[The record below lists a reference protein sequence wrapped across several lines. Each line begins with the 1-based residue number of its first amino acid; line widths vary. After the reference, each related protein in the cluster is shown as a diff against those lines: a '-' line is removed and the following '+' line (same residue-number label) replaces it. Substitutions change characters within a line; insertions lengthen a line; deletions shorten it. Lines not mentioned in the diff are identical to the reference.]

1 MLRGARLSRLRLRP
15 GALLSRLVNDWSAAR
30 PWRRGLLLAFLITA
44 VVAPLHGR
52 ADLQLAEAR
61 AYDLFSTLFP
71 ATPPAAGAIIV
82 AIDEPSFAEIKIR
95 WPWPR
100 SLHARLV
107 ERLHAAGARVVGLD
121 ILFAEPSEPE
131 EDSALAAALGPN
143 DVLAADRETIAMDQG
158 SQTSLV
164 TPLRELLTGGAR
176 FGVTSVRLDGD
187 GVMRRAPP
195 VAESF
200 SEAILRARGESPAPA
215 PQGALLQF
223 FGGARSYPTVSYY
236 QALDPERFL
245 PPGFFRGRIVLVGSS
260 LNAAPAIDGNARDAF
275 ETPFTIRSGT
285 LTAGVELHAT
295 ILDNLIHR
303 LWATPASRGALTLTV
318 LLSAWI
324 GAGLRAGQTAL
335 RQSAEAA
342 LAIVAAIAA
351 SFLLLRYGRIWL
363 PPAAPIL
370 AVMLG
375 HAARIGLD
383 YAQERRLR
391 ARVSEAFA
399 RYVAPELVEELMR
412 DPAALR
418 LGGELR
424 EITVLFCDMRGFTG
438 LSERMKDDPVGLM
451 RIINR
456 LLDALSAEVLAT
468 RGAID
473 KYMGDC
479 VMAFWNAPVAVADHP
494 HAAVVAA
501 LRMGDAVARLN
512 AEMAAEDPAH
522 VPLAVGV
529 GVSTG
534 VCVVGNIGSRWRYDY
549 SVLGDAVNLA
559 SRLEGLTKEFGVDIL
574 IGPETARRV
583 SDRYEVTEIAR
594 TAVRGRSEAAAVF
607 TIAGRQRVIE
617 TLDSNGSK
625 IEIYRQY

>member
-1 MLRGARLSRLRLRP
+1 MRRGVGLSPLRP
-15 GALLSRLVNDWSAAR
+15 SIGALLLRFVNGWSAAQ
-30 PWRRGLLLAFLITA
+30 PWRRGLLLALLITA
-44 VVAPLHGR
+44 VVAPLHGH
-52 ADLQLAEAR
+52 ADMQLAEAR

-82 AIDEPSFAEIKIR
+82 AIDEPSFAEIEIR

-107 ERLHAAGARVVGLD
+107 EQLRAAGARVVGLD
-121 ILFAEPSEPE
+121 ILFPEPSEPE
-131 EDSALAAALGPN
+131 EDSALAAALGP
-143 DVLAADRETIAMDQG
+143 DDALAADRETIAMDQG
-158 SQTSLV
+158 SQTLLV
-164 TPLRELLTGGAR
+164 EPLRKLLERGAR
-176 FGVTSVRLDGD
+176 VGVTSVELDSD

-200 SEAILRARGESPAPA
+200 AEAILRARGEPPAPA

-236 QALDPERFL
+236 QALDPKRFL
-245 PPGFFRGRIVLVGSS
+245 PPGFFRGRTVLVGLS
-260 LNAAPAIDGNARDAF
+260 LNAAPATDGGGRDAF

-303 LWATPASRGALTLTV
+303 LWVTPVSRGALTLSV

-324 GAGLRAGQTAL
+324 GAGLRTGQSAL

-342 LAIVAAIAA
+342 LAIVAALAA
-351 SFLLLRYGRIWL
+351 SFLLLRYGRSWL
-363 PPAAPIL
+363 PPAAPVL

-375 HAARIGLD
+375 HAARVALD
-383 YAQERRLR
+383 YARERRLR
-391 ARVSEAFA
+391 ARVSDAFA

-412 DPAALR
+412 DPTALR

-451 RIINR
+451 RIVNR
-456 LLDALSAEVLAT
+456 LLGVLSAEVLAT

-479 VMAFWNAPVAVADHP
+479 VMAFWNAPVPVADHP
-494 HAAVVAA
+494 HAAVAAA
-501 LRMGDAVARLN
+501 LRMREAVARLN
-512 AEMAAEDPAH
+512 AEMADEDPAH

-549 SVLGDAVNLA
+549 SALGDAVNLA
-559 SRLEGLTKEFGVDIL
+559 SRLEGLTKEFGVGLL
-574 IGPETARRV
+574 IGPETARRI
-583 SDRYEVTEIAR
+583 SDCYDVTEIAR
-594 TAVRGRSEAAAVF
+594 TAVRGRSEPAAVF
-607 TIAGRQRVIE
+607 TVVRERTNMRV
-617 TLDSNGSK
+617 
-625 IEIYRQY
+625 

>member
-1 MLRGARLSRLRLRP
+1 MRRGVGLSPLRP
-15 GALLSRLVNDWSAAR
+15 SIGALLLRFVNGWSAAQ
-30 PWRRGLLLAFLITA
+30 PWRRGLLLALLITA
-44 VVAPLHGR
+44 VVAPLHGH
-52 ADLQLAEAR
+52 ADMQLAEAR

-82 AIDEPSFAEIKIR
+82 AIDEPSFAEIEIR

-107 ERLHAAGARVVGLD
+107 EQLRAAGARVVGLD
-121 ILFAEPSEPE
+121 ILFPEPSEPE
-131 EDSALAAALGPN
+131 EDSALAAALGP
-143 DVLAADRETIAMDQG
+143 DDALAADRETIAMDQG
-158 SQTSLV
+158 SQTLLV
-164 TPLRELLTGGAR
+164 EPLRKLLERGAR
-176 FGVTSVRLDGD
+176 VGVTSVELDSD

-200 SEAILRARGESPAPA
+200 AEAILRARGEPPAPA

-236 QALDPERFL
+236 QALDPKRFL
-245 PPGFFRGRIVLVGSS
+245 PPGFFRGRTVLVGLS
-260 LNAAPAIDGNARDAF
+260 LNAAPATDGGGRDAF

-303 LWATPASRGALTLTV
+303 LWVTPVSRGALTLSV

-324 GAGLRAGQTAL
+324 GAGLRTGQSAL

-342 LAIVAAIAA
+342 LAIVAALAA
-351 SFLLLRYGRIWL
+351 SFLLLRYGRSWL
-363 PPAAPIL
+363 PPAAPVL

-375 HAARIGLD
+375 HAARVALD
-383 YAQERRLR
+383 YARERRLR
-391 ARVSEAFA
+391 ARVSDAFA

-412 DPAALR
+412 DPTALR

-451 RIINR
+451 RIVNR
-456 LLDALSAEVLAT
+456 LLGVLSAEVLAT

-479 VMAFWNAPVAVADHP
+479 VMAFWNAPVPVADHP
-494 HAAVVAA
+494 HAAVAAA
-501 LRMGDAVARLN
+501 LRMREAVARLN
-512 AEMAAEDPAH
+512 AEMADEDPAH

-549 SVLGDAVNLA
+549 SALGDAVNLA
-559 SRLEGLTKEFGVDIL
+559 SRLEGLTKEFGVGLL
-574 IGPETARRV
+574 IGPETARRI
-583 SDRYEVTEIAR
+583 SDCYDVTEIAR
-594 TAVRGRSEAAAVF
+594 TAVRGRSEPAAVF
-607 TIAGRQRVIE
+607 TVVRERTNMRA
-617 TLDSNGSK
+617 
-625 IEIYRQY
+625 

>member
-1 MLRGARLSRLRLRP
+1 MRRSVGLSPLRP
-15 GALLSRLVNDWSAAR
+15 SIGALLLRFVKGWSAAQ
-30 PWRRGLLLAFLITA
+30 PWRRGLLLALLITA

-52 ADLQLAEAR
+52 ADMQLAEAR

-82 AIDEPSFAEIKIR
+82 AIDEPSFAEIETR

-107 ERLHAAGARVVGLD
+107 EQLRAAGARVVGLD
-121 ILFAEPSEPE
+121 ILFPEPSEPE
-131 EDSALAAALGPN
+131 EDSALAAALGP
-143 DVLAADRETIAMDQG
+143 DDALAADRETIAMDQG
-158 SQTSLV
+158 SQTLLV
-164 TPLRELLTGGAR
+164 EPLRKLLERGAR
-176 FGVTSVRLDGD
+176 VGVTSVELDSD

-200 SEAILRARGESPAPA
+200 AEAILRARGEPPAPAPA

-236 QALDPERFL
+236 QALDPKRFL
-245 PPGFFRGRIVLVGSS
+245 PPGFFRGRTVLVGLS
-260 LNAAPAIDGNARDAF
+260 LNAAPATDGGGRDAF

-303 LWATPASRGALTLTV
+303 LWVTPVSRGALTLAV

-324 GAGLRAGQTAL
+324 GAGLRTGQSAL

-342 LAIVAAIAA
+342 LAIVAALAA
-351 SFLLLRYGRIWL
+351 SFLLLRYGRSWL
-363 PPAAPIL
+363 PPAAPVL

-375 HAARIGLD
+375 HAARVALD
-383 YAQERRLR
+383 YARERRLR
-391 ARVSEAFA
+391 ARVSDAFA

-412 DPAALR
+412 DPTALR

-451 RIINR
+451 RIVNR

-479 VMAFWNAPVAVADHP
+479 VMAFWNAPVPVADHP
-494 HAAVVAA
+494 HAAVAAA
-501 LRMGDAVARLN
+501 LRMREAVARLN
-512 AEMAAEDPAH
+512 AEMADEDPAH

-549 SVLGDAVNLA
+549 SALGDAVNLA
-559 SRLEGLTKEFGVDIL
+559 SRLEGLTKEFGVGLL
-574 IGPETARRV
+574 IGPETARRI
-583 SDRYEVTEIAR
+583 SDCYDVTEIAR
-594 TAVRGRSEAAAVF
+594 TAVRGRSEPAAVF
-607 TIAGRQRVIE
+607 TVVRERTNMRA
-617 TLDSNGSK
+617 
-625 IEIYRQY
+625 